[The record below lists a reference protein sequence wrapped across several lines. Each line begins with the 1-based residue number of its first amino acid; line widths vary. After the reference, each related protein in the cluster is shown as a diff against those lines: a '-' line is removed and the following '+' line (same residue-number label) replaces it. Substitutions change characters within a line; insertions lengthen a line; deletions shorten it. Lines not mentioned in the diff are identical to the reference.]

1 MAFPR
6 KTLYKNKNKNKKSRK
21 SRKSQK
27 GGVVYKTLR
36 LAGRLAGC
44 GPGGCFGNARL
55 PLCTRMLNLIEK
67 IGNNPSINNDPLGNF
82 IQDTDYIN
90 SANRCGRGEEYI
102 SAYEV
107 QGWRSVHKLI
117 NENVPMGSNHNMNY
131 IRNFLRPPSLF
142 GGLAH
147 RTTEEI
153 QTAAAI
159 NLPPPDPV
167 AAAAAAA
174 APAAAPVVAGPLDL
188 NTIAITGTFNLN
200 QEEIDAGRENTSLE
214 DWVQGEIVVR
224 ISGNNQSVHKQATL
238 QGWINTGHMTDPM
251 TRAVFTAADLERLN
265 LNIVPRAPDAAS
277 ASASAPASASQV
289 RQRPASGRPRRPS
302 QRALLSQGQGS
313 GSGGSGF

>member
-6 KTLYKNKNKNKKSRK
+6 KTLYKNKNKNKKNRK

-67 IGNNPSINNDPLGNF
+67 IGNNPSVNNDPLGNF

-102 SAYEV
+102 AAYEV
-107 QGWRSVHKLI
+107 EGWRSAHKLI
-117 NENVPMGSNHNMNY
+117 NENVPLGSNHNMNY
-131 IRNFLRPPSLF
+131 IRNFFRPPSLF

-159 NLPPPDPV
+159 NLPPVPP
-167 AAAAAAA
+167 AAAAA
-174 APAAAPVVAGPLDL
+174 AAAPVVAGPLDL

-200 QEEIDAGRENTSLE
+200 QEEINAGRENTSLE

-251 TRAVFTAADLERLN
+251 TRAVFTAADLERLT
-265 LNIVPRAPDAAS
+265 LNIVPRAS
-277 ASASAPASASQV
+277 ASASAASAASQV
-289 RQRPASGRPRRPS
+289 RQRGRPRRPS

-313 GSGGSGF
+313 SSSGSGF